1 MSRSRLVIAGVIAT
15 ALVVVLLRV
24 FLSTGQEAERPPS
37 KPELETATSINLGV
51 TYLPMTPG
59 VSAYYDLGVDSGALV
74 TEVVSGSP
82 ADRAGVQVGDVIL
95 SFNGAILE
103 EEASLLGMMMACPA
117 GNRITLEV
125 WREKSRRII
134 EFIHTRQG

>member
-1 MSRSRLVIAGVIAT
+1 MSRSRVVIAGVIAT

-24 FLSTGQEAERPPS
+24 FLSTGQSEERPLS
-37 KPELETATSINLGV
+37 KPEQETATSMNLGV

-59 VSAYYDLGVDSGALV
+59 VSTYYDLGVDSGALV

-82 ADRAGVQVGDVIL
+82 AARAGVQVGDVIL
-95 SFNGAILE
+95 SFNGARLE
-103 EEASLLGMMMACPA
+103 EEAPLLGMMMACPA

-134 EFIHTRQG
+134 ELIHTGKE

>member
-1 MSRSRLVIAGVIAT
+1 MSRSRVVIAGVIAT

-24 FLSTGQEAERPPS
+24 FLSTGQSAERPPS
-37 KPELETATSINLGV
+37 KPEQETATSINLGV

-103 EEASLLGMMMACPA
+103 EEAPLLGMMMACPA

-134 EFIHTRQG
+134 EFTHTRQG

>member
-1 MSRSRLVIAGVIAT
+1 MSKRRVVIAGVIAT
-15 ALVVVLLRV
+15 ALVVFLLRV
-24 FLSTGQEAERPPS
+24 FLSTGQSAEGPPS
-37 KPELETATSINLGV
+37 KPEQETATSMNLGV

-103 EEASLLGMMMACPA
+103 EEAPLLGMMMACPA

-134 EFIHTRQG
+134 ELIHTRKE